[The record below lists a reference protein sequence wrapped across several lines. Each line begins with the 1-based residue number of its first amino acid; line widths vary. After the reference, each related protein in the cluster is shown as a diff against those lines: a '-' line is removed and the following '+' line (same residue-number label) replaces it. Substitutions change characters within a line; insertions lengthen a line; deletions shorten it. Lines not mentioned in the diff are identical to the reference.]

1 MLRTD
6 NALAHDLQ
14 HVRVASSSQERRSTF
29 IVPARGMH
37 SFAIGNAALE
47 WTARRRFFRSR
58 RRVVLRGCM
67 VVEHDCWVDRYLDHL
82 KTERG
87 LSPRTVV
94 AYAADLHRTRD
105 EIRKRGRSL
114 ADADLGTISA
124 VLAEV
129 ARTGLSA
136 RSQARMLSS
145 MRGLFRFLKE
155 ERLVHAN
162 PMTLVLPPKVTRKLP
177 SLLNLDEVMRLLGA
191 PDTGTLRGVR
201 DAAMLQVMYA
211 AGLRVSELVSLEL
224 GAVELRAGYLTVL
237 GKGRKRRLVPL
248 SVSACRVIEQYL
260 KQVRAGW
267 ARPNERALFVTSRK
281 RPMTRQGFW
290 KLIKQYAL
298 GAGISKSVTP
308 HMLRHSFATHLL
320 EGGADL
326 RVVQVMLGH
335 ADISTTQIY
344 THVTGHH
351 LRAMHARCHPR
362 G

>member
-1 MLRTD
+1 M
-6 NALAHDLQ
+6 Q
-14 HVRVASSSQERRSTF
+14 
-29 IVPARGMH
+29 
-37 SFAIGNAALE
+37 
-47 WTARRRFFRSR
+47 
-58 RRVVLRGCM
+58 
-67 VVEHDCWVDRYLDHL
+67 
-82 KTERG
+82 
-87 LSPRTVV
+87 
-94 AYAADLHRTRD
+94 
-105 EIRKRGRSL
+105 KRGRSL
-114 ADADLGTISA
+114 SDADLGTISA
-124 VLAEV
+124 VLAEL
-129 ARTGLSA
+129 ARAGLSA

-145 MRGLFRFLKE
+145 MRGLFRFLRE
-155 ERLVHAN
+155 ERLVDAN
-162 PMTLVLPPKVTRKLP
+162 PMTLVLAPKVTRKLP

-224 GAVELRAGYLTVL
+224 GALELRAGYLTVL

-260 KQVRAGW
+260 KLVRGSW
-267 ARPNERALFVTSRK
+267 ARPHEGALFLTSRK

-298 GAGISKSVTP
+298 GVGISKTVTP

-344 THVTGHH
+344 THVTGRH